1 MKSKQN
7 GNTTNLKE
15 MLLTEQERNLIQAVR
30 SLGSGEERVVIKD
43 SKIVQIEEMKP
54 SDSDRALTAQERKI
68 IEIVRELDYG
78 EERVVVKD
86 SEIVQ
91 IEEKKSIKL

>member
-1 MKSKQN
+1 M
-7 GNTTNLKE
+7 GNLKE
-15 MLLTEQERNLIQAVR
+15 MLLTDLECKLIEAVR
-30 SLGSGEERVVIKD
+30 TLGTGEERVVVED
-43 SKIVQIEEMKP
+43 SEIVQIEEKKP
-54 SDSDRALTAQERKI
+54 SDGDLMKVSAQERKV
-68 IEIVRELDYG
+68 IEIVRDLDFG

>member
-1 MKSKQN
+1 
-7 GNTTNLKE
+7 
-15 MLLTEQERNLIQAVR
+15 MLLTEQERKLIEAVR
-30 SLGSGEERVVIKD
+30 ALGSGEERVVVEH
-43 SKIVQIEEMKP
+43 SEIVQIEEQKP
-54 SDSDRALTAQERKI
+54 SDGDLMHVSAQERKV
-68 IEIVRELDYG
+68 IEIVRELDFG